1 LVFAGDIS
9 AAQPPGTLAD
19 GGVGSMKKK
28 PIWIAAAFVVVAVG
42 VVGGLAL
49 RGRGDQAPTVQTAKV
64 SRQTI
69 IQKAN
74 GTGKIQP
81 KTQVKI
87 SADVSAKI
95 TKLAVVEGQWV
106 DKGAFLLELDRER
119 YLALVESAEANVR
132 SAEANTAL
140 AHENLSTSE
149 RAFARSKEFVD
160 QNLESQAAFEDKQ
173 AAYQVEIARYEAA
186 KNQAQQAR
194 AALKQAR
201 DDLSKTTI
209 YAPMSGTISDLNKE
223 QGEIAVGSQFQP
235 DIILVLSDLS
245 EMEARIN
252 VDENDIVSI
261 AIDQTAEIEVDA
273 LPGQVLKGVVSEIA
287 NSANTSG
294 AGTTDQ
300 KTEFEIKISIQDPP
314 KTLRP
319 GMTAAADVFTKT
331 NESAISVPIQSVA
344 VRTVDQLAM
353 KGEDREVAAKRYA
366 ADKDGFVEIVF
377 RIEVGKA
384 VACQV
389 KTGIQSDE
397 LIEILDGLAE
407 GDEVVTGS
415 YRAISKDLVNG
426 AAVKVDNETIAKP
439 AEEIHASR

>member
-1 LVFAGDIS
+1 
-9 AAQPPGTLAD
+9 
-19 GGVGSMKKK
+19 MKKK
-28 PIWIAAAFVVVAVG
+28 HIWMGVALVVVVGG
-42 VVGGLAL
+42 VVGGLSL
-49 RGRGDQAPTVQTAKV
+49 RGRGEQALTVQTAKV

-69 IQKAN
+69 VQKAN

-106 DKGAFLLELDRER
+106 EKGAFLLELDRER

-132 SAEANTAL
+132 SAEANAAL
-140 AHENLSTSE
+140 VHENLSTSE
-149 RAFARSKEFVD
+149 REFNRSRELMG

-173 AAYQVEIARYEAA
+173 AAHQVEIARYEAA
-186 KNQAQQAR
+186 TNQVQQVR

-235 DIILVLSDLS
+235 DIILVLADLS
-245 EMEARIN
+245 AMEARIN

-261 AIDQTAEIEVDA
+261 AIGQEAEIEVDA

-294 AGTTDQ
+294 AGSTDQ
-300 KTEFEIKISIQDPP
+300 KTEFEIKIGIQDPP
-314 KTLRP
+314 GTLRP
-319 GMTAAADVFTKT
+319 GMTAAADVFTRT
-331 NESAISVPIQSVA
+331 EESALSVPIQSVA
-344 VRTVDQLAM
+344 VRTADQLAP
-353 KGEDREVAAKRYA
+353 KDEGRDLAETGYT
-366 ADKDGFVEIVF
+366 ADKDGFVEVVF
-377 RIEVGKA
+377 CIEAGKA
-384 VACQV
+384 VARQV
-389 KTGIQSDE
+389 KTGIQSDD
-397 LIEILDGLAE
+397 LIEIIEGLDE
-407 GDEVVTGS
+407 GDEVVIGS
-415 YRAISKDLVNG
+415 YRAISKDLANG
-426 AAVKVDNETIAKP
+426 AVVKIDNEAKP
-439 AEEIHASR
+439 EPAEATNASR